1 MTLQDAFTLLDMA
14 RQGVQIPCEV
24 VTWALTVTG
33 DVAQLNWA
41 SHQEIADFVQAL
53 RNGGLL

>member
-14 RQGVQIPCEV
+14 RQGVPLHCEV

-33 DVAQLNWA
+33 DAQQWNWA
-41 SHQEIADFVQAL
+41 AHQEIADFVQSL